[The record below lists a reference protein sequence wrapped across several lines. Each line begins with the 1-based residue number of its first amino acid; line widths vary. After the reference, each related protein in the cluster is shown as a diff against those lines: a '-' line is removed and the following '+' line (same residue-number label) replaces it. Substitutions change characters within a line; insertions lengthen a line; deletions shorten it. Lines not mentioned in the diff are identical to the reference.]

1 MSFVREHGPKL
12 KEGYLMVK
20 HLKQLTG
27 SDSSIKCFSCHWC
40 SCCMYNWKKV
50 CLLNSNDALIKF
62 NFFNVELV
70 PLLLIALA
78 EGYLYSSREILP
90 ML

>member
-1 MSFVREHGPKL
+1 
-12 KEGYLMVK
+12 
-20 HLKQLTG
+20 
-27 SDSSIKCFSCHWC
+27 
-40 SCCMYNWKKV
+40 MYNWKKV